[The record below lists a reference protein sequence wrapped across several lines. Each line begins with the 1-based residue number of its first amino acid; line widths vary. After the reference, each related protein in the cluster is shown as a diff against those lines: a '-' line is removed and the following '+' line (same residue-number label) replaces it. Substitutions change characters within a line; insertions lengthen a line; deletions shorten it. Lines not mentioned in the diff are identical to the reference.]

1 MSRIARHLLA
11 GLVISLAA
19 SAPRATAADASPPQ
33 TIGPNKEQLLAQ
45 AQQCRELLRTS
56 LIQFYLPA
64 CVDQANGGYL
74 ESLRGGKFALTGE
87 KFLTLQ
93 ARQLWFFSTLAI
105 EGYETERALAAA
117 RSGFS
122 FIQTKMRDAQNG
134 GYYSKVTDEGGP
146 RDPRKHAYLNSFALY
161 GLTAYYR
168 ATKAP
173 EALQAAQE
181 LFRVLEAKS
190 HDKKH
195 GATWNSSSRLD
206 SITDPKASGYVGA
219 IGHKTYNTHLHLLE
233 SFAELYRVWPDEILG
248 RRLSNS

>member
-173 EALQAAQE
+173 RLCRPPRNFPGPGSQITRQEAWGLRGILRADWT
-181 LFRVLEAKS
+181 RS
-190 HDKKH
+190 PTPRRR
-195 GATWNSSSRLD
+195 ATLAPLD
-206 SITDPKASGYVGA
+206 TRP
-219 IGHKTYNTHLHLLE
+219 TTLTCTC
-233 SFAELYRVWPDEILG
+233 
-248 RRLSNS
+248 